1 VATTSNPI
9 QILQAEDAAY
19 SGAVIASNQ
28 TGFNGTGFIDFVNA
42 TGDYV
47 QWTVNVPTAGS
58 YDLSF
63 RYALPSGSRPLELK
77 VNGIVKVSSLDFPP
91 TGLWTTWG
99 KVITTQSLNA
109 GNNTIKLTTNGS
121 NGGNIDEL
129 KVVPYLDDCDAITSW
144 NSSSSNS
151 ISYYTSD
158 KKQGAGCVQMIGSAT
173 EEFKKVFSPAF
184 NSDTSIA
191 NGVLSFWYY
200 VSDVTKCGSVKVEL
214 GSGGAA
220 DINELS
226 WTLSGLTNGWNQ
238 ISLNISNA
246 SQLGTPNMNALNWF
260 RIYDTKTASITTRI
274 DAIQILDNSIP
285 ASSQRISNTLSIAS
299 NETSKSLEKSISI
312 FPNPYKQGKLEVN
325 LNGFENAETVQLK
338 ITNLLGQLI
347 HQEVLT
353 DKSHNE
359 LNLSKQL
366 TESVYFI
373 SVESNDVKIVKKLI
387 VK

>member
-1 VATTSNPI
+1 
-9 QILQAEDAAY
+9 
-19 SGAVIASNQ
+19 
-28 TGFNGTGFIDFVNA
+28 
-42 TGDYV
+42 
-47 QWTVNVPTAGS
+47 
-58 YDLSF
+58 
-63 RYALPSGSRPLELK
+63 LK
-77 VNGIVKVSSLDFPP
+77 L
-91 TGLWTTWG
+91 
-99 KVITTQSLNA
+99 
-109 GNNTIKLTTNGS
+109 
-121 NGGNIDEL
+121 
-129 KVVPYLDDCDAITSW
+129 VPYLDNCDAITNW

-151 ISYYTSD
+151 ISYYTTD

-184 NSDTSIA
+184 NSGTSIA

-200 VSDVTKCGSVKVEL
+200 VSDVTKCGTVRVEL

-226 WTLSGLTNGWNQ
+226 WPLTGLSNGWNQ

-274 DAIQILDNSIP
+274 DAIQILDNSIA
-285 ASSQRISNTLSIAS
+285 ASSQRIGKTLSTIT
-299 NETSKSLEKSISI
+299 NETSKSLEKSIRI

-359 LNLSKQL
+359 LNLSTQL

-373 SVESNDVKIVKKLI
+373 SVESDGVKIVKKLM